1 MTNPAQT
8 NPAQPHENKRPL
20 WVVTGGTGLV
30 GENLLHLL
38 CIEYDRNADH
48 GDPNRTAQGPLIRAS
63 FRDAQRIGNQGVLS
77 KASQNSIEW
86 MPCDLMQWGDADRL
100 VEGADVVFHCAALIS
115 YDPKDQAQLMHQNAQ
130 STARLVDACLAAG
143 VRRLVHVSSIA
154 ALGPPRDNE
163 PVHEDTPW
171 NEKEASSYYG
181 QSKFAAELEVW
192 RGQEEGL
199 EVIVVNPSVILGTGA
214 FETGSNQMFRKVQ
227 RGLMFYSSG
236 SLGVVDVR
244 DVAKACLMLHQGN
257 CIGQRF
263 LLNGAN
269 LTFKALFDE
278 MASCLGCRP
287 PAYCPPFW
295 LARFTALLLQGWSN
309 LRGTRNFI
317 SAETVKAAYTRKHYD
332 GSRILRTLPSFQYR
346 PWTQTVAD
354 GVAHLLYSPE
364 PRPTYRPKP

>member
-1 MTNPAQT
+1 MANSAIPQETKCPV
-8 NPAQPHENKRPL
+8 

-38 CIEYDRNADH
+38 CTEFHSDAGNGNPITTN
-48 GDPNRTAQGPLIRAS
+48 QKPLVRAS
-63 FRDAQRIGNQGVLS
+63 FRDAHRIGAQKVLS
-77 KASQNSIEW
+77 KKQQNSIEW
-86 MPCDLMQWGDADRL
+86 MPCDLMQWGDAGKL
-100 VEGADVVFHCAALIS
+100 VEGADLVFHCAALIS

-143 VRRLVHVSSIA
+143 VRRIVHVSSIA
-154 ALGPPRDNE
+154 ALGPPRENE

-171 NEKEASSYYG
+171 NEKEASSSYG
-181 QSKFAAELEVW
+181 QSKFAAELEIW

-214 FETGSNQMFRKVQ
+214 FETGSNQIFTKVQ
-227 RGLMFYSSG
+227 RGLKFYSSG
-236 SLGVVDVR
+236 SLGMVDVR
-244 DVAKACLMLHQGN
+244 DVAKACLMLHQEN

-278 MASCLGCRP
+278 MASCMGCQP
-287 PAYCPPFW
+287 PVFCPPYW
-295 LARFTALLLQGWSN
+295 IAQITALFLQQWAN
-309 LRGTRNFI
+309 LRGTRNYI

-332 GSRILRTLPSFQYR
+332 GGRILRALPQFQYR

-354 GVAHLLYSPE
+354 GVTHQRLFP
-364 PRPTYRPKP
+364 

>member
-1 MTNPAQT
+1 MTNPAPPYEKKQ
-8 NPAQPHENKRPL
+8 PL

-30 GENLLHLL
+30 GENLLDLL
-38 CIEYDRNADH
+38 CTEFHKDEGKGN
-48 GDPNRTAQGPLIRAS
+48 PNPTTPQPLIRAS
-63 FRDAQRIGNQGVLS
+63 FRDAQRIGNQRVLS
-77 KASQNSIEW
+77 KDSLNSIEW

-100 VEGADVVFHCAALIS
+100 VEGADLVFHCAALIS
-115 YDPKDQAQLMHQNAQ
+115 YDPKDQVQLMHQNAQ

-154 ALGPPRDNE
+154 ALGPPRENE

-199 EVIVVNPSVILGTGA
+199 EVIVVNPSVILGKGA
-214 FETGSNQMFRKVQ
+214 FETGSNQMFSKVQ
-227 RGLMFYSSG
+227 RGLKFYSSG

-269 LTFKALFDE
+269 LTFKELFDE
-278 MASCLGCRP
+278 MASCLTG
-287 PAYCPPFW
+287 
-295 LARFTALLLQGWSN
+295 
-309 LRGTRNFI
+309 
-317 SAETVKAAYTRKHYD
+317 
-332 GSRILRTLPSFQYR
+332 
-346 PWTQTVAD
+346 
-354 GVAHLLYSPE
+354 
-364 PRPTYRPKP
+364 